1 MASTVRLRRRVSSA
15 HLDVP
20 ELEQFIGKEVEI
32 VVTELAERETKER
45 DVLDRFPLRGSIL
58 WFDDPDGP
66 AVPEEDWD
74 ALQ

>member
-1 MASTVRLRRRVSSA
+1 MAVVRVRRRVSSS
-15 HLDVP
+15 HLEVP

-32 VVTELAERETKER
+32 VVTEVAPRAEPEDE
-45 DVLDRFPLRGSIL
+45 FPLRGSIL

-66 AVPEEDWD
+66 AVPPEEWE